1 MSKFNDKA
9 VALKYRKERD
19 QAPVIVAAGKGPIAQ
34 KIIEIADSNGVPT
47 YKDTATASILSQ
59 LKVGQQIPVDLYG
72 VIASIYVAIV
82 EMADEM
88 SVSKRVPQQANA
100 AVESHEI
107 INRTEI
113 ESRMPIKSIES
124 NETGPQVADT

>member
-9 VALKYRKERD
+9 VALKYKKERD

-34 KIIEIADSNGVPT
+34 KIIEIADSKGVPI

-59 LKVGQQIPVDLYG
+59 LKIGQQIPVDLYG

-88 SVSKRVPQQANA
+88 SVSKRVLPQ
-100 AVESHEI
+100 VH
-107 INRTEI
+107 TEI
-113 ESRMPIKSIES
+113 EAHEVIKHTAMESHVPIES
-124 NETGPQVADT
+124 VESDGTGPQTDG